1 MSGYELLD
9 QLSEQF
15 FRPAGGYFANFS
27 SSVGSISEEI
37 YSQQAVY
44 FSYTLPMGS
53 ELAVK
58 SAPRFWVWAVQDP
71 AGPPLDRIQI
81 VKGWVENG
89 EQRQS
94 VRDVVCSNGRLPGS
108 SGKCPRTT
116 ADVNLEN
123 CERTG
128 TEGASELQVTFSDP
142 DFSAEQSAFYYARVL
157 ENPTCRWTTLL
168 ANSADKSLPDD
179 LSATVQER
187 GWSSPIW
194 YGH

>member
-1 MSGYELLD
+1 MPCGFHWLHTRADIFDAMKRRETFATSGSRLRIRFFGGDLPEDVGAQDNPVALAYE
-9 QLSEQF
+9 
-15 FRPAGGYFANFS
+15 RG
-27 SSVGSISEEI
+27 V
-37 YSQQAVY
+37 
-44 FSYTLPMGS
+44 PMGS

-71 AGPPLDRIQI
+71 SGPPLDRIQI
-81 VKGWVENG
+81 VKGWIEDG
-89 EQRQS
+89 EERQS

-168 ANSADKSLPDD
+168 ANSADKEP
-179 LSATVQER
+179 AR
-187 GWSSPIW
+187 
-194 YGH
+194 

>member
-81 VKGWVENG
+81 VKGWIEDG
-89 EQRQS
+89 EERQS
-94 VRDVVCSNGRLPGS
+94 VRDVVCSNGRLPGT
-108 SGKCPRTT
+108 SGKCSRTT

-168 ANSADKSLPDD
+168 ANSAGKDLPDD
-179 LSATVQER
+179 LPATVQER

-194 YGH
+194 YGQ